1 MAAEGWA
8 LRSRRVVTPE
18 GVRAATVVVRQGR
31 IAAVAA
37 WDEGRGGGSLVDVG
51 DLVVMPG
58 VVDLH
63 VHANDPGRADWEGF
77 DHASRAAAAGGV
89 TTFLDMPLNS
99 VPATIDRAG
108 LAAKRAAAAGRLRI
122 DVGLWGGLVPANVP
136 ASGAGDKTARGNRTT
151 GAGAAGDSGGRPAAA
166 KADGRVGPGAG
177 RVMTPEAPSHG
188 DAGDLAA
195 LWREGVFGFKAFL
208 APSGVEE
215 FPAVGEEELRR
226 ALPLLARLG
235 APLLVHAELPARLD
249 EAWGDG
255 ADSARCRSYV
265 AYLASRPPEA
275 EAAAIEL
282 VARLAGE
289 AGARVHVV
297 HVSSAEGVDAVR
309 RARRD
314 GVALTAET
322 CPHYLCGCAEEIADG
337 ATAWKCAP
345 PVRAARHREA
355 LWQALGDGDLDLV
368 ASDHSPSP
376 PAGKR
381 LETGD
386 FARAWGGVASLQLLL
401 PATWTEARRRGVPL
415 ERLAEW
421 LCAAPARVAG
431 LAGRKGAIAP
441 GYDADLVAW
450 DPDARFTVDP
460 AKLYHRHT
468 VTPYAGRELAGAV
481 LRTWLRGVEIF
492 DGREVVGPPRGELLR
507 REGAT
512 DERVD

>member
-1 MAAEGWA
+1 MAYRLDMAAEGWA

-18 GVRAATVVVRQGR
+18 GIGPATVVVRGGR

-37 WDEGRGGGSLVDVG
+37 WSEAGDGGAVEDLGELV
-51 DLVVMPG
+51 LMPG

-77 DHASRAAAAGGV
+77 DHATRAAAAGGV

-99 VPATIDRAG
+99 VPATTDRAG
-108 LAAKRAAAAGRLRI
+108 LAAKRDAAGGRLSV
-122 DVGLWGGLVPANVP
+122 DVGLWGGLVPAN
-136 ASGAGDKTARGNRTT
+136 ASRDGDG
-151 GAGAAGDSGGRPAAA
+151 
-166 KADGRVGPGAG
+166 
-177 RVMTPEAPSHG
+177 E
-188 DAGDLAA
+188 LAA

-208 APSGVEE
+208 APSGVDE

-226 ALPLLARLG
+226 ALPLLAALG

-249 EAWGDG
+249 AAWGDG
-255 ADSARCRSYV
+255 ADAERCRSY
-265 AYLASRPPEA
+265 ASYLASRPTDA
-275 EAAAIEL
+275 EAAAIDL

-297 HVSSAEGVDAVR
+297 HVSSMEGVAAVR
-309 RARRD
+309 RARRA
-314 GVALTAET
+314 GMALTAET
-322 CPHYLCGCAEEIADG
+322 CPHYLCGCAEEIAEG

-345 PVRAARHREA
+345 PVREARHREA

-376 PAGKR
+376 PAGKH
-381 LETGD
+381 LESGD
-386 FARAWGGVASLQLLL
+386 FARAWGGIASLQLLL

-431 LAGRKGAIAP
+431 LAGLKGAIAP
-441 GYDADLVAW
+441 GHDADLVAW
-450 DPDARFTVDP
+450 DPEARFTVDP
-460 AKLYHRHT
+460 ARLYHRHP
-468 VTPYAGRELAGAV
+468 VTPYAGRELAGV
-481 LRTWLRGVEIF
+481 VRRTWLRGVEVF
-492 DGREVVGPPRGELLR
+492 DGTAVAGPPRGELLR
-507 REGAT
+507 RGGHG
-512 DERVD
+512 

>member
-18 GVRAATVVVRQGR
+18 GVRAATVVVRDGR

-37 WDEGRGGGSLVDVG
+37 WEGGGEGGDGGAVEDLG

-77 DHASRAAAAGGV
+77 EHASRAAAAGGV

-99 VPATIDRAG
+99 VPATTDRAG
-108 LAAKRAAAAGRLRI
+108 LAAKQAAAGGRLSV
-122 DVGLWGGLVPANVP
+122 DVGLWGGLVPAN
-136 ASGAGDKTARGNRTT
+136 ASSHR
-151 GAGAAGDSGGRPAAA
+151 
-166 KADGRVGPGAG
+166 DG
-177 RVMTPEAPSHG
+177 E
-188 DAGDLAA
+188 LAA

-208 APSGVEE
+208 APSGVDE

-226 ALPLLARLG
+226 ALPLLAALG

-249 EAWGDG
+249 AAWGDG
-255 ADSARCRSYV
+255 ADAERCRSYA
-265 AYLASRPPEA
+265 AYLASRPPDA
-275 EAAAIEL
+275 EAAAIDL

-297 HVSSAEGVDAVR
+297 HVSSQEGVAAVR
-309 RARRD
+309 RARRA
-314 GVALTAET
+314 GVALSAET
-322 CPHYLCGCAEEIADG
+322 CPHYLCGCAEEIAEG

-345 PVRAARHREA
+345 PVREAPHREA

-381 LETGD
+381 LAEGD
-386 FARAWGGVASLQLLL
+386 FARAWGGIASLQLLL
-401 PATWTEARRRGVPL
+401 PATWTEARRRGVPV
-415 ERLAEW
+415 ERVAEW

-431 LAGRKGAIAP
+431 LAGRKGAVAP
-441 GYDADLVAW
+441 GHDADLVAW
-450 DPDARFTVDP
+450 DPEALFTVDP
-460 AKLYHRHT
+460 ARLYHRHP

-481 LRTWLRGVEIF
+481 RRTWLRGVEVF
-492 DGREVVGPPRGELLR
+492 DGEAVAGPPRGELLR
-507 REGAT
+507 RGSHE
-512 DERVD
+512 

>member
-1 MAAEGWA
+1 M
-8 LRSRRVVTPE
+8 RP
-18 GVRAATVVVRQGR
+18 ATVVVRGES

-37 WDEGRGGGSLVDVG
+37 WDDRAASGGMLIDLGELV
-51 DLVVMPG
+51 LMPG

-63 VHANDPGRADWEGF
+63 VHANDPGRADWEGL
-77 DHASRAAAAGGV
+77 DHATRAAAAGGV

-99 VPATIDRAG
+99 VPATTDRAG
-108 LAAKRAAAAGRLRI
+108 LAAKRAAAAGRLSV
-122 DVGLWGGLVPANVP
+122 DVGLWGGLVPAN
-136 ASGAGDKTARGNRTT
+136 ASEGATAEDEG
-151 GAGAAGDSGGRPAAA
+151 
-166 KADGRVGPGAG
+166 
-177 RVMTPEAPSHG
+177 E
-188 DAGDLAA
+188 LAA

-215 FPAVGEEELRR
+215 FPAVGEEELAP
-226 ALPLLARLG
+226 ALPLLAALG

-249 EAWGDG
+249 AAWGDG
-255 ADSARCRSYV
+255 AEAARCRSYA

-282 VARLAGE
+282 VARLAGA

-297 HVSSAEGVDAVR
+297 HVSSQEGIEAVR
-309 RARRD
+309 RARRA

-345 PVRAARHREA
+345 PVREARHREA

-386 FARAWGGVASLQLLL
+386 FARAWGGIASLQLLL
-401 PATWTEARRRGVPL
+401 PATWTEARRRGVPI

-441 GYDADLVAW
+441 GHDADLVAW

-460 AKLYHRHT
+460 ATLYHRHP
-468 VTPYAGRELAGAV
+468 VTPYAGRELAGV
-481 LRTWLRGVEIF
+481 VRRTWLRGVEVF
-492 DGREVVGPPRGELLR
+492 DGAAVAAPPRGELLR
-507 REGAT
+507 RGS
-512 DERVD
+512 DGWMRQ